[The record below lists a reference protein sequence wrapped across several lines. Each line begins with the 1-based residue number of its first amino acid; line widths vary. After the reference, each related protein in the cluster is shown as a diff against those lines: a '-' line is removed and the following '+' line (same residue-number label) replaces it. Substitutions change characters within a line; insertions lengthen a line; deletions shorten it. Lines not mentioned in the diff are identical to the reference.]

1 MLARWLPIPL
11 RVLVVVLV
19 GPAVLLKFFAYDQVV
34 GDFTG
39 MGVPAPGLMVPV
51 VGVIELVAV
60 VAAILGLGR
69 LAFVAVSVT
78 MTVAVIVGGPTPVA
92 VTALV
97 AVLGL
102 TVLGTGAF
110 SLWQP
115 ETRYLVRLYG
125 GIR

>member
-1 MLARWLPIPL
+1 M
-11 RVLVVVLV
+11 LV

-51 VGVIELVAV
+51 VGCVELVAV

-115 ETRYLVRLYG
+115 ETRYLARLSG
-125 GIR
+125 GTR